1 MMETY
6 VVNEEIQLLL
16 PKETM
21 KNADT
26 AKLTLKAASATKLF
40 FVIK

>member
-1 MMETY
+1 MIETD
-6 VVNEEIQLLL
+6 VVNEEILLLL

-21 KNADT
+21 KTADS
-26 AKLTLKAASATKLF
+26 AKLTLNAASATKLF